1 MLLSVSKGRSCIVY
15 DVFIQILE
23 LKSIFEVPY
32 LLYLGPLLELGPMT
46 PNAKATAHQRKPVG
60 RCGVALPVFP
70 KKLKKL
76 IRARALNTTNTVS

>member
-1 MLLSVSKGRSCIVY
+1 MSQL
-15 DVFIQILE
+15 QI
-23 LKSIFEVPY
+23 PY

-76 IRARALNTTNTVS
+76 ISARALNTANTYFKLQLIVILLPSIAG

>member
-1 MLLSVSKGRSCIVY
+1 MRLSIKTKFKIKLN
-15 DVFIQILE
+15 I
-23 LKSIFEVPY
+23 PY

-76 IRARALNTTNTVS
+76 IRARALNTTNTVYQM

>member
-1 MLLSVSKGRSCIVY
+1 MRLSIKTKFKIKLN
-15 DVFIQILE
+15 I
-23 LKSIFEVPY
+23 PY

-76 IRARALNTTNTVS
+76 ISARALNTTNTVYVSSYPNS